1 MALSQNTYVHMET
14 METTKDE
21 KEKSYQNGN
30 TRILCA
36 YGGKQPKRT
45 LVLFKPYNSKTSDVK
60 RKTDKREGVKISVS
74 MEIDLL

>member
-60 RKTDKREGVKISVS
+60 RKTDKRR
-74 MEIDLL
+74 LL